1 MENFGSQANYVKR
14 LTRVTSFIYD
24 HLDGDLDLNT
34 LADVAALSPYHWHRI
49 YQAVYGESVVATV
62 KRLRLQ
68 RAAADLSRTSLSI
81 EDIAARSGYE
91 SVASFNRVF
100 KSSFGMPP
108 AQYRRNGSHTKFTLE
123 PHEGASAMYDVA
135 IVNVP
140 KIRLVAVNHTGSY
153 MAIGKAFDTLYATLG
168 SRNLI
173 FPGMRSVGIYLDD
186 PTAVPEA
193 SLRSKACIVIE
204 GDTPIEAPLG
214 EAEIVAGPCAVLS
227 HKGPYSD
234 MRAAYDWL
242 YGEWLVRSGREPADA
257 PIFEEYFNNPRETP
271 PAELRTAIHLPL
283 R

>member
-1 MENFGSQANYVKR
+1 MENFGDQANYVKR

-24 HLDGDLDLNT
+24 HLDDDLDLRS
-34 LADVAALSPYHWHRI
+34 LADVAALSPFHWHRI
-49 YQAVYGESVVATV
+49 YQAVFGESAVATV

-68 RAAADLSRTSLSI
+68 RAAADLAHTSLPI
-81 EDIAARSGYE
+81 EDIAARSGYD

-100 KSSFGMPP
+100 KSSFGKPP
-108 AQYRRNGSHTKFTLE
+108 AQYRRNGSHTKFAIQ
-123 PHEGASAMYDVA
+123 PRQGVAGMYDVA
-135 IVNVP
+135 IMNVP
-140 KIRLVAVNHTGSY
+140 KIRLVAVRHAGSY
-153 MAIGKAFDTLYATLG
+153 LAIGKAFDTLYATLG

-173 FPGMRSVGIYLDD
+173 FPGMRSIGLYLDD
-186 PTAVPEA
+186 PTAIAES
-193 SLRSKACIVIE
+193 SLRSKACVAI
-204 GDTPIEAPLG
+204 DRDLTIEAPL
-214 EAEIVAGPCAVLS
+214 EAVEIREGPYAVLD

-242 YGEWLVRSGREPADA
+242 YGEWLVRSGREPADG